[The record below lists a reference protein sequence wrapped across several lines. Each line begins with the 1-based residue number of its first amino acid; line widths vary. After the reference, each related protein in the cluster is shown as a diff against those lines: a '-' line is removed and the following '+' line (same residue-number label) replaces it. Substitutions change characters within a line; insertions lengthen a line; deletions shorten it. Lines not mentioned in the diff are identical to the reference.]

1 MNQKPEL
8 RCINGN
14 GMSASPTGAS
24 TMLNDK
30 AQQQNTG
37 LPSVLMKARRS
48 ALEELHQ
55 LLADVFDKA
64 DDTFFE
70 YAEKSGSEQDKDAYI
85 ETMRQ
90 LRLNRKEIERS
101 FYQKLNVLFKKRF
114 VVFHQNQTI
123 NKLFI

>member
-48 ALEELHQ
+48 ALEELH
-55 LLADVFDKA
+55 
-64 DDTFFE
+64 
-70 YAEKSGSEQDKDAYI
+70 
-85 ETMRQ
+85 
-90 LRLNRKEIERS
+90 
-101 FYQKLNVLFKKRF
+101 
-114 VVFHQNQTI
+114 
-123 NKLFI
+123 